1 MNVIGFFYEYYHLFT
16 LLVHVFLKIHP
27 FVNHKTI
34 TTGQFMIVKSSKLVV
49 KDPLASLDDAS
60 GSLVS
65 YDKLLNSQ
73 TFPSR

>member
-1 MNVIGFFYEYYHLFT
+1 MIIFIKEPYN
-16 LLVHVFLKIHP
+16 
-27 FVNHKTI
+27 NHKTI